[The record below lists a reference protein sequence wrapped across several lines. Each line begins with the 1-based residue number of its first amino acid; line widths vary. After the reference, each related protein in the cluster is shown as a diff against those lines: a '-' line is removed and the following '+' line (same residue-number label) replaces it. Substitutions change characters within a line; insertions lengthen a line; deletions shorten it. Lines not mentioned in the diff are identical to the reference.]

1 MGFNELK
8 RRFVSRLKEAELRGL
23 VDEPLIPLLE
33 LINSLDD
40 YFSTSSCAGR
50 IVLISIPPSWKKNQ
64 SRIFFKS
71 HYEVDAEKVWEALQ
85 EGAPRYGHS
94 VYFKQEP
101 FILHVS
107 ASSVESAVRL
117 LSVAQSSGVKHSGIL
132 NISSDRVTIEMQ
144 SIERVEA
151 PVSRDGRI
159 LITRDYLEQLVEDA
173 NEKLRRTRSKMEKL
187 RQAIIRELWDSK
199 QNNHATE

>member
-1 MGFNELK
+1 MGFSELK
-8 RRFVSRLKEAELRGL
+8 QRFVSRLREAERRGL

-50 IVLISIPPSWKKNQ
+50 IVLISVPPSWKKNQ

-71 HYEVDAEKVWEALQ
+71 HYEVDLEEVWEALQ
-85 EGAPRYGHS
+85 EGAPKYGHS

-101 FILHVS
+101 FILHIS
-107 ASSVESAVRL
+107 ASSVESAIRL
-117 LSVAQSSGVKHSGIL
+117 LSIAQRSGVKHSGIL
-132 NISSDRVTIEMQ
+132 NISPDRVTIEMQ

-151 PVSRDGRI
+151 LVSRDGRI
-159 LITRDYLEQLVEDA
+159 LITKDYLGQLVEDA
-173 NEKLRRTRSKMEKL
+173 NEKLRRTRSKMERL
-187 RQAIIRELWDSK
+187 REVILRELKDSK
-199 QNNHATE
+199 QNNQERE